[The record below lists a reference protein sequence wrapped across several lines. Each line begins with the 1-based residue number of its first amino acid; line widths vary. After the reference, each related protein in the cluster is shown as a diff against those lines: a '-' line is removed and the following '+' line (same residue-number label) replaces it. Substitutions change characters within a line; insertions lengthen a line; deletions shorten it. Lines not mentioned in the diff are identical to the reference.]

1 MPRYDLVLFADYYQF
16 YVQDEPVGGD
26 LSDAWSSEAGARL
39 LAVAPGVVGV
49 GTVRNMDV
57 SVTIEIL
64 STEPPA
70 DFEGADH
77 VVECSLLVKSGRIV
91 AAGCTDYFPEAKR
104 MELPSGAYRVRVSF
118 SGLTTLSAD
127 GLEGNDRYH
136 LQLWQAPEVEPVVL
150 KQRALQLFVQAD

>member
-1 MPRYDLVLFADYYQF
+1 MLRYDLELFADYYQF
-16 YVQDEPVGGD
+16 YLQDEPVDGD

-57 SVTIEIL
+57 PVTIEIL
-64 STEPPA
+64 SAEPPA
-70 DFEGADH
+70 DFERADH
-77 VVECSLLVKSGRIV
+77 VVECSLLVNSGRIV

-104 MELPSGAYRVRVSF
+104 MDVPSGMYRVRVSF

-127 GLEGNDRYH
+127 GLEGNDHYR
-136 LQLWQAPEVEPVVL
+136 LQVWQAPAVEPVVL
-150 KQRALQLFVQAD
+150 KQRAV